1 MNEEFDI
8 LKYTFETLK
17 PLDIPVFFSAKKEV
31 APPLVVFNIT
41 SEKGNMFWDNE
52 ETEVVYK
59 ITVNIFARE
68 NFVGYKNQIIRLMKD
83 AGYIRTDVPACVY
96 LEDIDLYNQ
105 PIQFKYYK
113 ELN

>member
-8 LKYTFETLK
+8 LKHTFKTLK
-17 PLDIPVFFSAKKEV
+17 PLDIPVFFASKKEV
-31 APPLVVFNIT
+31 KPPLVVFNIN
-41 SEKGNMFWDNE
+41 SEKGYMFWENDE
-52 ETEVVYK
+52 QVTVYK

-68 NFVGYKNQIIRLMKD
+68 NFVGYKNQIMKLMKE
-83 AGYIRTDVPACVY
+83 AGYIRTDVPSCTY

-105 PIQFKYYK
+105 PIIFKYYK

>member
-8 LKYTFETLK
+8 LKYTFNTLK
-17 PLDIPVFFSAKKEV
+17 VLDIPVYFSSKKEV
-31 APPLVVFNIT
+31 APPLVLFNIT
-41 SEKGNMFWDNE
+41 SEKGDMFWEDE
-52 ETEVVYK
+52 EQVTVFK

-68 NFVGYKNQIIRLMKD
+68 NYVGYKNKIIKLMKE
-83 AGYIRTDVPACVY
+83 AGFIRIDVPSCIY

-105 PIQFKYYK
+105 PINFKFYK